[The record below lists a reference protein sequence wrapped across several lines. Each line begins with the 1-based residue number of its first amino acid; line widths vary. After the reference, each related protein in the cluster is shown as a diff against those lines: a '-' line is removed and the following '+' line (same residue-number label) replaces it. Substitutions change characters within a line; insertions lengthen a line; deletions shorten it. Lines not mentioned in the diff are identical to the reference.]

1 MLQALRDVYTVH
13 PNIQVLWKVVKC
25 DGVKVEDLPYLRQ
38 VDWLD
43 SIEEVYTHPAVKV
56 VIHHGGGKFCPKRRT
71 QVQGGVRRLP
81 LIPCPFAR

>member
-1 MLQALRDVYTVH
+1 MLQAIRNVYELH
-13 PNIQVLWKVVKC
+13 PNLQILWKVVKC
-25 DGVKVEDLPYLRQ
+25 DGVKVAELPYLLQ

-56 VIHHGGGKFCPKRRT
+56 VIHHGGGKFCPNVGT
-71 QVQGGVRRLP
+71 QIRGGVPRLP